1 MNLLK
6 SLGLAAALTLA
17 SLTAPVHAEGET
29 GSDPGPAA
37 YAQALNGKRV
47 ILIPLAMGF
56 DLAQGWSAI
65 LQREIT
71 AFGGTFETRDPNWST
86 EAGAQAI
93 TEAIASDPKPDVL
106 IVMAPDLNSYSKLF
120 KKAQEKGIYVLLIDN
135 PANFAA
141 DAYMGSDWTN
151 LGALE
156 AKAAVDVCG
165 EGTSKKI
172 GLVQGDEV
180 NATSLYQYEGIM
192 KVLADHPDIQVVA
205 KPVSNWDPT
214 TARTVATTMLQ
225 QNPDLCAII
234 DFWDGDATGTAAA
247 IRDAGLT
254 GKVKLITT
262 GGGEK
267 TADCDMLENG
277 TYDAVVMTELPTESH
292 DMVAMIKYL
301 LQSGIAPG
309 TATAHLYT
317 LEQATTKANM
327 RPDSCWDLKALQ
339 AMSGQ

>member
-1 MNLLK
+1 MKVMK
-6 SLGLAAALTLA
+6 SLALAAALTLTGLA
-17 SLTAPVHAEGET
+17 TTTPVLAD
-29 GSDPGPAA
+29 SDPGPAK
-37 YAQALNGKRV
+37 YAEALKDKRV
-47 ILIPLAMGF
+47 ILIPLSMGF

-65 LQREIT
+65 LQREVT
-71 AFGGTFETRDPNWST
+71 AFGGVFETRDPNWST

-93 TEAIASDPKPDVL
+93 TDAIASEPRPDVL
-106 IVMAPDLNSYSKLF
+106 VVMAPDLNSYSKLL

-135 PANFAA
+135 PADFAA
-141 DAYMGSDWTN
+141 DAYLGSDWTN

-156 AKAAVDVCG
+156 AQAAVGYCG

-192 KVLADHPDIQVVA
+192 KVMAEHPDVEVVA

-225 QNPDLCAII
+225 QTPDLCAII

-247 IRDAGLT
+247 IREAGLT

-267 TADCDMLENG
+267 AADCDMLENG
-277 TYDAVVMTELPTESH
+277 TYDAVVTTELYVESTN
-292 DMVAMIKYL
+292 MVAMIKYL

-309 TATAHLYT
+309 SASAFIYN
-317 LEQATTKANM
+317 LEQITTKDNM

-339 AMSGQ
+339 ALAGQ

>member
-1 MNLLK
+1 MRRMK
-6 SLGLAAALTLA
+6 TLAAAAAIVLA
-17 SLTAPVHAEGET
+17 GLAVAQPVLADSDTAPA
-29 GSDPGPAA
+29 D
-37 YAQALNGKRV
+37 YAKALNGKRV

-56 DLAQGWSAI
+56 DLAQGWAAI
-65 LQREIT
+65 LKREVT

-93 TEAIASDPKPDVL
+93 TEAISSSPRPDVL
-106 IVMAPDLNSYSKLF
+106 VVMAPDLNSYTRIL
-120 KKAQEKGIYVLLIDN
+120 KKAQDAGIFVLLIDN
-135 PANFAA
+135 PANFKA
-141 DAYMGSDWTN
+141 DTYMGSDWTK

-156 AKAAVDVCG
+156 AGAAVEACG

-180 NATSLYQYEGIM
+180 NATSIFQYEGIM
-192 KVLADHPDIQVVA
+192 NVINQHPDLKVVA

-214 TARTVATTMLQ
+214 TSRTVTATMLQ

-234 DFWDGDATGTAAA
+234 DFWDGDATGAAAA
-247 IRDAGLT
+247 IRDANLQ

-267 TADCDMLENG
+267 SADCDMLENG
-277 TYDAVVMTELPTESH
+277 TYDAVVMTELPKEAG

-301 LQSGIAPG
+301 LQTGMKPG
-309 TATAHLYT
+309 SYTAHLYT

-339 AMSGQ
+339 AMAGN

>member
-1 MNLLK
+1 MKLLK
-6 SLGLAAALTLA
+6 TLAAAAAIALTGVTLA
-17 SLTAPVHAEGET
+17 GPASAD
-29 GSDPGPAA
+29 SDPGPAA
-37 YAQALNGKRV
+37 YAKALTGKKV
-47 ILIPLAMGF
+47 VLVPLAMGF
-56 DLAQGWSAI
+56 DLAQGWAAI
-65 LQREIT
+65 LKREIT

-93 TEAIASDPKPDVL
+93 TEAISASPKPDVL
-106 IVMAPDLNSYSKLF
+106 VVMAPDLNSYSRLL
-120 KKAQEKGIYVLLIDN
+120 KKAQEAGIYVLLIDN

-156 AKAAVDVCG
+156 AGAAVKACG
-165 EGTSKKI
+165 DGTSKKI

-192 KVLADHPDIQVVA
+192 KVLEQHKDISVVA

-214 TARTVATTMLQ
+214 TSRTVTATMLQ
-225 QNPDLCAII
+225 QTPDLCAII
-234 DFWDGDATGTAAA
+234 DFWDGDATGAAAA
-247 IRDAGLT
+247 IRDAGLQ

-267 TADCDMLENG
+267 TADCDMLSNG
-277 TYDAVVMTELPTESH
+277 TYDAVVMTELPKEAG

-301 LQSGIAPG
+301 LQSGMKPG
-309 TATAHLYT
+309 SYTAHLYT
-317 LEQATTKANM
+317 LEQATTKDTM

-339 AMSGQ
+339 AMAGG

>member
-1 MNLLK
+1 MRLLK
-6 SLGLAAALTLA
+6 SLSVAATLALAGLGLATP
-17 SLTAPVHAEGET
+17 APAD
-29 GSDPGPAA
+29 SDPGPAA

-47 ILIPLAMGF
+47 VLVPLAMGF
-56 DLAQGWSAI
+56 DLAQGWAAF
-65 LQREIT
+65 LQREVT

-93 TEAIASDPKPDVL
+93 TEAIASDPRPDVL
-106 IVMAPDLNSYSKLF
+106 VVMAPDLNSYSKLL
-120 KKAQEKGIYVLLIDN
+120 KKAQDKGIYVLLIDN

-156 AKAAVDVCG
+156 AMAAVDVCG
-165 EGTSKKI
+165 EGTSGKV

-180 NATSLYQYEGIM
+180 NATSLFQYEGIM
-192 KVLADHPDIQVVA
+192 KVLDAHPGIQVVA

-267 TADCDMLENG
+267 TADCDMLDNG

-309 TATAHLYT
+309 TATAHIYT

-339 AMSGQ
+339 AMAGQ

>member
-1 MNLLK
+1 MKPMKILALAATMMLG
-6 SLGLAAALTLA
+6 SLG
-17 SLTAPVHAEGET
+17 LTAPVLAE
-29 GSDPGPAA
+29 SDPGPAA

-47 ILIPLAMGF
+47 ILVPLAMGF
-56 DLAQGWSAI
+56 DLAQGWAAI
-65 LQREIT
+65 LKREVT

-106 IVMAPDLNSYSKLF
+106 IVMAPDLNSYSKLL

-156 AKAAVDVCG
+156 AKAAVDFCG

-192 KVLADHPDIQVVA
+192 KVMTEHPDMQVVA

-247 IRDAGLT
+247 IREAGLT

-267 TADCDMLENG
+267 TADCDMIENG
-277 TYDAVVMTELPTESH
+277 TYDAVVMTELPTEGH

-309 TATAHLYT
+309 TASARLYT
-317 LEQATTKANM
+317 LEQATTKANL
-327 RPDSCWDLKALQ
+327 RPDSCWDLKAMQ
-339 AMSGQ
+339 SMAGE